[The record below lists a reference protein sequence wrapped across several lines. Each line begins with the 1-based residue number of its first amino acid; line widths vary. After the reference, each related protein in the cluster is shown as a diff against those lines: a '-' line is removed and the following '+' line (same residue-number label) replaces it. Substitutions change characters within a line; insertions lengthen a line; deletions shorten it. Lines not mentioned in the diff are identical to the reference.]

1 MVRGREILGGKAAAV
16 DRGRAAILAEVA
28 RVAVSVCLIYG
39 GHGRR
44 TVMVHELPGV
54 EKVARA
60 EGRRDGKR

>member
-1 MVRGREILGGKAAAV
+1 LVRGREILGGKAAAV

-44 TVMVHELPGV
+44 TVMVHELPPR
-54 EKVARA
+54 KVARA
-60 EGRRDGKR
+60 DRNREGER